1 MLAGFLKKKLDYLL
15 LLSTTIFFVTIN
27 LIYFYLNYNESFVTQ
42 NYALNE
48 LFINYQSGFI
58 RRGLLGEIAWQLNIL
73 FEIDPKLFFSLF
85 FLTIYLAQFYF
96 LLRLFKRFVSFKLIF
111 IFIFLS
117 PSLLLFHIY
126 SPELYFLKD
135 GLIKLAILI
144 HAFIFYHF
152 VNCKKDYDKYIIY
165 LKFLIIPI
173 LFLIILTHEY
183 QFFSISIHFLVSL
196 GIYNKNYD
204 LQKIIKIYSPLIIPF
219 FLVIFFFGDMQQFEN
234 LSLILKKFSVE
245 LNPHLGGGFLKYLGA
260 FYKWHFF
267 YFSYRDFLNLFVS
280 VLLSFVVIY
289 LLFQYLIKSRILF
302 YHSRFQKNY
311 LIYFIPCLLPFF
323 LTTDH
328 GRNLSLLSFYL
339 ISFYATLNLKNLS
352 LANLNKK
359 IQLSLLNKLSLI
371 IFLFFFIFMWKLN
384 QFAGF
389 GLQGKPNDIFQSS
402 LFAEFIKLT
411 KFLYNYIDLNIVNL
425 PEIRL

>member
-1 MLAGFLKKKLDYLL
+1 MKNLFDKKKIEYLL
-15 LLSTTIFFVTIN
+15 LLTTSIFFVTIN
-27 LIYFYLNYNESFVTQ
+27 LIYFYLNFDATFTYQ
-42 NYALNE
+42 NYAFNE

-58 RRGLLGEIAWQLNIL
+58 RRGFLGEIAWQLNIL
-73 FEIDPKLFFSLF
+73 FEIDPKFFFSFF
-85 FLTIYLAQFYF
+85 FLIIYLIQFYLF
-96 LLRLFKRFVSFKLIF
+96 YELFKRFVSFKLVF
-111 IFIFLS
+111 IFIFFS
-117 PSLLLFHIY
+117 PPLLLFHIY

-135 GLIKLAILI
+135 GLIKLAILF
-144 HAFIFYHF
+144 HAFIFFHF
-152 VNCKKDYDKYIIY
+152 VNRKKDYDEYIKY
-165 LKFLIIPI
+165 LKFLIIPL

-183 QFFSISIHFLVSL
+183 QFFSISIHFLITI
-196 GIYNKNYD
+196 GILNKNYN
-204 LQKIIKIYSPLIIPF
+204 LQKILKIYTPLIIPF
-219 FLVIFFFGDMQQFEN
+219 FLVIFFFGDIQQLEN
-234 LSLILKKFSVE
+234 LSQILEKFNVE

-280 VLLSFVVIY
+280 VILSFAIIY
-289 LLFQYLIKSRILF
+289 LLFEYLIRGKIL
-302 YHSRFQKNY
+302 SFQSKLQRNY

-339 ISFYATLNLKNLS
+339 ISFYATLSLKNLG
-352 LANLNKK
+352 LVNLNKRV
-359 IQLSLLNKLSLI
+359 QASLLNKLSLI

-402 LFAEFIKLT
+402 LFAEFIKLI

>member
-1 MLAGFLKKKLDYLL
+1 MKNLFDKKKLEYLL
-15 LLSTTIFFVTIN
+15 LLSTTIFFVSIN
-27 LIYFYLNYNESFVTQ
+27 LIYFYLNYNASFVSQ

-73 FEIDPKLFFSLF
+73 FETDPKLFFSFF
-85 FLTIYLAQFYF
+85 FLTIYLVQFYLF
-96 LLRLFKRFVSFKLIF
+96 FKLFKRFVSFKLIF
-111 IFIFLS
+111 IFIFFS

-135 GLIKLAILI
+135 GLIKLAILF

-152 VNCKKDYDKYIIY
+152 VNCKKDYDKYLKY
-165 LKFLIIPI
+165 LKFLIIPL

-183 QFFSISIHFLVSL
+183 QFFSISIHFLISS
-196 GIYNKNYD
+196 GILNKNYD
-204 LQKIIKIYSPLIIPF
+204 LKKILQIFSPLIIPF
-219 FLVIFFFGDMQQFEN
+219 FLVIFFFGDTQQFEN
-234 LSLILKKFSVE
+234 LSQILKKFNVE

-280 VLLSFVVIY
+280 VILSFAVIY
-289 LLFQYLIKSRILF
+289 LLFQYLIKNRILF
-302 YHSRFQKNY
+302 FNSQLQKNY

-339 ISFYATLNLKNLS
+339 ISFYATLSLKNLS
-352 LANLNKK
+352 LNNLNKT
-359 IQLSLLNKLSLI
+359 IQSSLFNRLSLI

-411 KFLYNYIDLNIVNL
+411 KFLYTYIDLNIVNL